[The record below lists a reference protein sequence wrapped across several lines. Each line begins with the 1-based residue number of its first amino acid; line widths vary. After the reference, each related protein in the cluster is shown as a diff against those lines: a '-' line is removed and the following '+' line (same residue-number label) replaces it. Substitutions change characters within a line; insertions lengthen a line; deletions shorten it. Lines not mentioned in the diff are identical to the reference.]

1 MGPATRPGARP
12 GKSTGKPDTKGRQAR
27 VGKKMMAVLATVT
40 AVGVIVGTAELALHG
55 PAFFIFRQN
64 GAGASETGI
73 TDSQFP
79 GHPGAPAPAPAPTA
93 PAPSAPSA
101 QPSK

>member
-1 MGPATRPGARP
+1 
-12 GKSTGKPDTKGRQAR
+12 
-27 VGKKMMAVLATVT
+27 MMAVLATVT

-73 TDSQFP
+73 TDNQFP
-79 GHPGAPAPAPAPTA
+79 GHPGAPAPTPTA
-93 PAPSAPSA
+93 PAPSSPSA